1 MYVDGWQHLGGY
13 VGLRRDSSRWLIAL
27 LVVAV
32 VTAALGAGVWLL
44 CSHVW
49 HWPRADVI
57 AATAI
62 VVFAVVALGVAP
74 VPSWVAR
81 DAERRRVSQGVEI
94 TRSRARGSI
103 KIKARGLARVH
114 RSKAGQDID
123 VTQDA
128 MPASEAPEQ
137 QDGKRAH

>member
-1 MYVDGWQHLGGY
+1 M
-13 VGLRRDSSRWLIAL
+13 GLRQDSSRWLIAL

-32 VTAALGAGVWLL
+32 VTAAVGGGVWLL

-62 VVFAVVALGVAP
+62 VVLAVAALGVAP
-74 VPSWVAR
+74 VPSWVVG
-81 DAERRRVSQGVEI
+81 DTERRSLSQGVEI

-103 KIKARGLARVH
+103 RIKARGLARVH
-114 RSKAGQDID
+114 RSRAGQDID

-128 MPASEAPEQ
+128 MPSNEASEQ
-137 QDGKRAH
+137 QDGKRGH